1 MNTTNKEKTT
11 REGPVRGESLGGS
24 DSRPIGPIVYG
35 GAIRRVEEESRIGS
49 AGGSKE
55 KERER
60 VRRLSDSDSD
70 SRDSMASA
78 SSRFASMESLD
89 QEGAGRFW
97 SEGRGQK
104 RPRDKELSGSS
115 TDTPAKGVHKRR
127 GRGRPPTTG
136 EYVGLAAAKESL
148 RKATEAEM
156 RARAEAELLDSVLE
170 ARKTRSALVT
180 AGPSNAA
187 PLEVEE
193 DTATTVLKRIGS
205 SLDVV
210 ERVAKKSSNLKGT
223 FVRALQDAVSA
234 IKEDVAGLAQR
245 SVSDETRALQADNAR
260 LQADMASLRKEL
272 NEMRQEMERVRK
284 QGSANALM
292 DTTMEAVPVRPPQP
306 QPETSLEDICR
317 TVMVQ
322 VGGML
327 NARLA
332 SLEDRLLPE
341 RNLRPPLAS
350 DKKKETRTYA
360 TATAEPTP
368 VPSLGAQ
375 KTAGTKVPPVPA
387 QPGPSGLTRQAPNGP
402 KKKNKKDSKKGA
414 KKKEKTRPST
424 SENSKSSPVAPVA
437 PSNVAPPR
445 RPPNPDAL
453 EENWVTVGRNG
464 KAQRQKSKAAPTQAP
479 TSAPAPRPQRLKV
492 PRSSAVVVTLTEAAI
507 NKGLTYSSV
516 LKEARSKLDLKE
528 VIGIE
533 AVQFRRAVT
542 GATIIRIPGATSAP
556 KADILAQKLQ
566 EIYQNDDIKVSRPEK
581 MIDIKIEGLDDST
594 TPEEV
599 KEAIVKKGT
608 CAADQVRTGQLRQ
621 NRSGLFDIW
630 AQVPVTVAKKIATG
644 RFLVGWVAAKVTI
657 GRPRELRCYRCMQQ
671 GHAASQCEAEDR
683 SQLCYK
689 CGQEGHKAASCPSQP
704 NCILCAAAGK
714 DAKHRLGSLNCSAPR
729 KTVNRRSLVFRR
741 SAAPPSGERMEVV
754 EATRD

>member
-1 MNTTNKEKTT
+1 MDTTNKEKTT

-35 GAIRRVEEESRIGS
+35 GAIRRVKEERRLGS
-49 AGGSKE
+49 NGGSREE
-55 KERER
+55 KERDR

-70 SRDSMASA
+70 SRGSMASA
-78 SSRFASMESLD
+78 SSRYASMESLD
-89 QEGAGRFW
+89 QDGRFW

-115 TDTPAKGVHKRR
+115 TDTPAKETHKRR

-136 EYVGLAAAKESL
+136 EYVGLAAAKETL

-187 PLEVEE
+187 PLENDE

-205 SLDVV
+205 SLDIV
-210 ERVAKKSSNLKGT
+210 EKVAKKSSNLKGT

-234 IKEDVAGLAQR
+234 IKEDVTGLAQR
-245 SVSDETRALQADNAR
+245 SISDETRALQADNTR
-260 LQADMASLRKEL
+260 LQAEMTSLRKEL
-272 NEMRQEMERVRK
+272 TELREEMERVRK

-292 DTTMEAVPVRPPQP
+292 DTTMEAIPVRPPPQP
-306 QPETSLEDICR
+306 QAESSLEDICR
-317 TVMVQ
+317 AVMVQ

-332 SLEDRLLPE
+332 SLEDRLLPAK
-341 RNLRPPLAS
+341 NLRPPLAS
-350 DKKKETRTYA
+350 DSKKKKKETPAASVAGPSRVAPAASAAPAAPAAPTAGPSRAVTAALPAPGRPAKPKKKKEKKKKKKKGPATVAKPPPSA
-360 TATAEPTP
+360 TATA
-368 VPSLGAQ
+368 
-375 KTAGTKVPPVPA
+375 
-387 QPGPSGLTRQAPNGP
+387 AP
-402 KKKNKKDSKKGA
+402 
-414 KKKEKTRPST
+414 TRPT
-424 SENSKSSPVAPVA
+424 
-437 PSNVAPPR
+437 
-445 RPPNPDAL
+445 NPDEL
-453 EENWVTVGRNG
+453 QGNWAWLRVGKNG
-464 KAQRQKSKAAPTQAP
+464 KAEKAPKVPTTSRAPQRRNTA
-479 TSAPAPRPQRLKV
+479 APAPRKLKA
-492 PRSSAVVVTLTEAAI
+492 PHSSAVVVTLTENAMK
-507 NKGLTYSSV
+507 KGLTYSAV
-516 LKEARSKLDLKE
+516 LKEAKEKLDLKE
-528 VIGIE
+528 TIGVE
-533 AVQFRRAVT
+533 SVQFRRAVT

-581 MIDIKIEGLDDST
+581 MVDVKIEGLDDSI

-599 KEAIVKKGT
+599 KEAIIKKGACT
-608 CAADQVRTGQLRQ
+608 SDQVRAGQLRQ

-630 AQVPVTVAKKIATG
+630 AQVPVTTAKRLVTG
-644 RFLVGWVAAKVTI
+644 RFLVGWVAAKVII

-671 GHAASQCEAEDR
+671 GHTASRCDAEDR
-683 SQLCYK
+683 SRLCYN

-704 NCILCAAAGK
+704 NCILCTAAGK

-729 KTVNRRSLVFRR
+729 KTVPKRALAEVAR
-741 SAAPPSGERMEVV
+741 SAPPPSGEVMEIAEV
-754 EATRD
+754 EHN

>member
-1 MNTTNKEKTT
+1 MSATNKEKTT

-35 GAIRRVEEESRIGS
+35 GAIRRVKEERRLGTD
-49 AGGSKE
+49 GGSREE

-60 VRRLSDSDSD
+60 VRRLSDSDSTD
-70 SRDSMASA
+70 SRGSMASA

-97 SEGRGQK
+97 SESRGQK

-115 TDTPAKGVHKRR
+115 TDTPAKGAHKRR

-136 EYVGLAAAKESL
+136 EYVGLAAAKEVL

-170 ARKTRSALVT
+170 ARKTRSALAT
-180 AGPSNAA
+180 ANPSTAEN
-187 PLEVEE
+187 EE

-205 SLDVV
+205 SLEVV
-210 ERVAKKSSNLKGT
+210 EKVAKKSSNLKGT

-245 SVSDETRALQADNAR
+245 SISDETRALQADNTR
-260 LQADMASLRKEL
+260 LQAEMSSLRKEL
-272 NEMRQEMERVRK
+272 TELRQEMEKVRK
-284 QGSANALM
+284 QGSANTFM
-292 DTTMEAVPVRPPQP
+292 DVTMEAAPVRPPQP
-306 QPETSLEDICR
+306 QQETSIEDICR

-350 DKKKETRTYA
+350 DKKKEARTYA

-368 VPSLGAQ
+368 VPSPGAQ
-375 KTAGTKVPPVPA
+375 KTSGTKVPPVPA
-387 QPGPSGLTRQAPNGP
+387 QPGPSRLTRQAPTVP
-402 KKKNKKDSKKGA
+402 KKGKKGSKKGA
-414 KKKEKTRPST
+414 KKKEKTRPPT

-437 PSNVAPPR
+437 TSNAPPR
-445 RPPNPDAL
+445 RPLNPDAL

-464 KAQRQKSKAAPTQAP
+464 KAQRHKSKAAPTQAS
-479 TSAPAPRPQRLKV
+479 TSPPASRPQRLKV

-507 NKGLTYSSV
+507 QKGLTYSSV
-516 LKEARSKLDLKE
+516 LREARSKLDLKE
-528 VIGIE
+528 VIGVE

-566 EIYQNDDIKVSRPEK
+566 EIYKNDDIKISRPEK
-581 MIDIKIEGLDDST
+581 MVDVKIEGLDDST
-594 TPEEV
+594 TPEEI
-599 KEAIVKKGT
+599 KEAIIKKGACT
-608 CAADQVRTGQLRQ
+608 TDQVRAGQLRQ
-621 NRSGLFDIW
+621 NRSGLYDIW
-630 AQVPVTVAKKIATG
+630 AQVPVTTAKKLVTG

-671 GHAASQCEAEDR
+671 GHTASRCDAEDR
-683 SQLCYK
+683 SRLCYK

-704 NCILCAAAGK
+704 NCILCTAAGK

-729 KTVNRRSLVFRR
+729 KTVPKRALAEVAR
-741 SAAPPSGERMEVV
+741 SAPPPSGEEMEIA
-754 EATRD
+754 EAVQN